1 MRKIGDRHGD
11 LKLNGL
17 PADVKLG
24 TREFPV
30 LGSNIV
36 FINGDTGAML

>member
-17 PADVKLG
+17 PADVNLAIKEFPLLG
-24 TREFPV
+24 TV
-30 LGSNIV
+30 TLV
-36 FINGDTGAML
+36 DGDTGGYL